1 MQSAFLKSLPFA
13 LALVLGFLPTLAAGS
28 EKAGDGGAAAMT
40 AAAGGAE
47 QQKTLRLKRFSCVD
61 RQGTGIEAFSM
72 LIPADW
78 QFSGGIRWILD
89 NPSMP
94 ATAAFTVSRPG
105 GSDVF
110 EVFPNQAFYWTDNQ
124 MMLATI
130 PAGGRYFG
138 NEVRPPVG
146 VVEALKQIVVPR
158 FRGKAAGLRVVG
170 EQLLPE
176 LAKALGAGAQQPGVS
191 TSASAA
197 KLRLEYTE
205 GGRRMEEE
213 IYGVVET
220 LTFQTRSMTGV
231 HSNTMWYADC
241 LFSFRSEKGKLGSRA
256 KLFQTMASS
265 FQVNPQWF
273 SKYNQLVQLLI
284 QRQIQHIQNI
294 GQLSRMISQTHDQI
308 SREMMEA
315 YNQRQAVY
323 DRLSD
328 DFSRHIRG
336 VEEYQ
341 DPLQGKSVELPA
353 GYTNVWANGNGEYIL
368 TEDPN
373 FNPAVGSNL
382 HWERIE
388 PTGSTPPRPSR

>member
-1 MQSAFLKSLPFA
+1 MRAALWSLC
-13 LALVLGFLPTLAAGS
+13 LLLGLVLRPDAVQAVESQRTAPEA
-28 EKAGDGGAAAMT
+28 GAAK
-40 AAAGGAE
+40 AASAGGQPGQE
-47 QQKTLRLKRFSCVD
+47 KTLRLKRFSCVD

-78 QFSGGIRWILD
+78 QFEGGIRWVLD

-94 ATAAFTVSRPG
+94 ATAAFTVRSPG

-124 MMLATI
+124 MMLSNL
-130 PAGGRYFG
+130 PPGGRYFG

-146 VVEALKQIVVPR
+146 ALEALKQIVVPR
-158 FRGKAAGLRVVG
+158 FRGKAAGLRIVG

-176 LAKALGAGAQQPGVS
+176 LAKALGAGAPQPGVS

-197 KLRLEYTE
+197 KVRLEYAE
-205 GGRRMEEE
+205 GGRWMEEE
-213 IYGVVET
+213 VYGVVET
-220 LTFQTRSMTGV
+220 VSFQTRTMTGV
-231 HSNTMWYADC
+231 HTNTMWYADY
-241 LFSFRSEKGKLGSRA
+241 LFSFRSEMGKLASRA

-265 FQVNPQWF
+265 FRINPQWF
-273 SKYNQLVQLLI
+273 SKYNQLVEYLI

-308 SREMMEA
+308 SREMMDS

-336 VEEYQ
+336 VEQYH

-353 GYTNVWANGNGEYIL
+353 GYPNVWANSNGEYVL

-388 PTGSTPPRPSR
+388 PAGATPP

>member
-1 MQSAFLKSLPFA
+1 MPAAFLA
-13 LALVLGFLPTLAAGS
+13 LALFWALVFGSFPT
-28 EKAGDGGAAAMT
+28 GAADSERAGREAAAHKT
-40 AAAGGAE
+40 AAAGESE

-61 RQGTGIEAFSM
+61 QQGTGIEAFSM

-94 ATAAFTVSRPG
+94 ATAAFTVRSPRG
-105 GSDVF
+105 YDVF

-130 PAGGRYFG
+130 PARGRYFG

-146 VVEALKQIVVPR
+146 VLEALKQIVVPR
-158 FRGKAAGLRVVG
+158 FRGKAAGLKIAG

-176 LAKALGAGAQQPGVS
+176 LAKALGAGAAQLGVS

-197 KLRLEYTE
+197 KVRLEYTE
-205 GGRRMEEE
+205 AGRQIEEE

-220 LTFQTRSMTGV
+220 ITFQTRSMTGV
-231 HSNTMWYADC
+231 HSNTLWYADY
-241 LFSFRSEKGKLGSRA
+241 LFSFRSERGTLDSQA
-256 KLFQTMASS
+256 ELFQTMASS
-265 FQVNPQWF
+265 FRLNPQWF
-273 SKYNQLVQLLI
+273 SKYNQLVELLI

-294 GQLSRMISQTHDQI
+294 GQLSRMISQTHDEI
-308 SREMMEA
+308 SREMLDS
-315 YNQRQAVY
+315 YNKRQAVY

-336 VEEYQ
+336 VEEYH

>member
-1 MQSAFLKSLPFA
+1 MRAALWNVLAFS
-13 LALVLGFLPTLAAGS
+13 LVLGLGFIPTRAAGS
-28 EKAGDGGAAAMT
+28 EKAGSMAGATVGAAG
-40 AAAGGAE
+40 AGDAE
-47 QQKTLRLKRFSCVD
+47 QQRTLRLKRFRCVD
-61 RQGTGIEAFSM
+61 REGTGIEAFSM

-78 QFSGGIRWILD
+78 QFAGGIRWILD

-94 ATAAFTVSRPG
+94 ATAAFTVSSPG

-130 PAGGRYFG
+130 PRGGRYFG

-158 FRGKAAGLRVVG
+158 FRGRAAGLRIVG
-170 EQLLPE
+170 EQTLPE
-176 LAKALGAGAQQPGVS
+176 LARALGAGAPQPGVS

-197 KLRLEYTE
+197 KLRLEYAE

-231 HSNTMWYADC
+231 HSNTMWYADY
-241 LFSFRSEKGKLGSRA
+241 LFSFRSEKGKLDSRA
-256 KLFQTMASS
+256 KLFQTMVSS
-265 FQVNPQWF
+265 FRVNPQWF
-273 SKYNQLVQLLI
+273 SRYNQLVQLLI
-284 QRQIQHIQNI
+284 QRQIQHIQNV
-294 GQLSRMISQTHDQI
+294 GQLSRLISQTHDQI

-336 VEEYQ
+336 VEAYH

-388 PTGSTPPRPSR
+388 RTGTTPP

>member
-1 MQSAFLKSLPFA
+1 MRAALCSLC
-13 LALVLGFLPTLAAGS
+13 LLLVLGLRPDAVQAVESQRAAP
-28 EKAGDGGAAAMT
+28 EAGAAK
-40 AAAGGAE
+40 AAPAGGQPE
-47 QQKTLRLKRFSCVD
+47 QEKTLRLKRFSCVD

-78 QFSGGIRWILD
+78 QFEGGIRWVLD

-94 ATAAFTVSRPG
+94 ATAAFTVRSPG

-124 MMLATI
+124 MMLSTL
-130 PAGGRYFG
+130 PPGGRYFG

-146 VVEALKQIVVPR
+146 ALEALKQIVVPR
-158 FRGKAAGLRVVG
+158 FRGKAAGLRIVG

-176 LAKALGAGAQQPGVS
+176 LAKALGAGAPQPGVS

-197 KLRLEYTE
+197 KIRLEYAE

-213 IYGVVET
+213 VYGVVET
-220 LTFQTRSMTGV
+220 VSFQTRTMTGV
-231 HSNTMWYADC
+231 HANTMWYADY
-241 LFSFRSEKGKLGSRA
+241 LFSFRSEMGKLASRS

-265 FQVNPQWF
+265 FRINPQWF
-273 SKYNQLVQLLI
+273 SKYNQLVEYLI

-308 SREMMEA
+308 SREMMDS

-336 VEEYQ
+336 VEQYH

-353 GYTNVWANGNGEYIL
+353 GYPNVWANSNGEYVL

-388 PTGSTPPRPSR
+388 PAGATPP